1 MKVAI
6 TGASGFIG
14 SALVPALTRG
24 GHDVRIPRLRSPG
37 WAASIEGCEAVVHLA
52 AIAHS
57 RAPAGEVLQRANV
70 ELPVAVGRAAAA
82 AGAHMVFLSSAKVYG
97 EESQAPLDE
106 RSALAP
112 RDAYGRAKLEAEERL
127 AAIPSLRLT
136 VLRPPLVYGE
146 GVKAN
151 FLALLRLV
159 ARGWP
164 LPFASIGNRRSF
176 LYVGNLC
183 NAIAACLAKSTPSAG
198 SRVYVVADRPA
209 LSTPALCRI
218 MGETLAVRVR
228 LFRFPPPLLEMHR
241 PLRALTR
248 SMELDDSRL
257 RAELAWQPPYTL
269 EEGLR
274 ATGAWYRGR

>member
-1 MKVAI
+1 MRVAI

-14 SALVPALTRG
+14 SALVPVLTRG
-24 GHDVRIPRLRSPG
+24 GHDVRIVRLRSPS

-57 RAPAGEVLQRANV
+57 RAPAGDALQRANV
-70 ELPVAVGRAAAA
+70 ELPVAVGRAAAS
-82 AGAHMVFLSSAKVYG
+82 AGAHMVFLSSTKVYG

-106 RSALAP
+106 RSPLAP
-112 RDAYGRAKLEAEERL
+112 RDAYGRAKLEAEEGL
-127 AAIPSLRLT
+127 SAVAGLRLT
-136 VLRPPLVYGE
+136 VVRPPLVYGE

-164 LPFASIGNRRSF
+164 LPFASIVNRRSF

-183 NAIAACLAKSTPSAG
+183 DAVATCLARPPAG
-198 SRVYVVADRPA
+198 FRSYVAADRPA
-209 LSTPALCRI
+209 LSTPQLCS
-218 MGETLAVRVR
+218 TLASALGVRVR
-228 LFRFPPPLLEMHR
+228 LFPFPPRLLEMHR
-241 PLRALTR
+241 SLRALTR

-257 RAELAWQPPYTL
+257 RTELGWRPPYTL
-269 EEGLR
+269 EQGLR